1 MLKSRQMNVDLGIWS
16 KLTRLVIFLLVLA
29 GILGVAVW
37 YLPLIKTNE
46 RMRKEVL
53 RLDTQI
59 AKAEE
64 AGRQLK
70 TSIDSLKYDPKAVER
85 LAREKF
91 GYAKP
96 GETVIRFEAPVTN
109 FFSQR

>member
-1 MLKSRQMNVDLGIWS
+1 MNVDLGIWS

-29 GILGVAVW
+29 GLLGVAVW
-37 YLPLIKTNE
+37 YYPLIQTNE
-46 RMRKEVL
+46 RMRKEML

-64 AGRQLK
+64 TGRQLK
-70 TSIDSLKYDPKAVER
+70 TSIESLKYDPKAVER

-91 GYAKP
+91 GYAKQ
-96 GETVIRFEAPVTN
+96 GETVIRFEAPVTS
-109 FFSQR
+109 F

>member
-1 MLKSRQMNVDLGIWS
+1 MNVDLGIWS

-29 GILGVAVW
+29 GLLGVAVW
-37 YLPLIKTNE
+37 YYPLIKTNE

-53 RLDTQI
+53 RLDTQV

-64 AGRQLK
+64 TGRQLK
-70 TSIDSLKYDPKAVER
+70 TSIDSLRFDPKAVER

-96 GETVIRFEAPVTN
+96 GEIVVRFEAPATN